1 MQAHQGRKDLSLAI
15 YGKPQIDT
23 IRRATLEWRSN
34 ANRILNVNIT
44 ISEALRQMS
53 TRAYVLIETAVG
65 ETDSVSTA
73 LDALPGVQSVDTVT
87 GPYDIIAMVSA
98 RDLNAV
104 GQIVTREVHTVP
116 GIVRTVTCMVVG
128 G

>member
-1 MQAHQGRKDLSLAI
+1 MQAYQGRRYLSLAI
-15 YGKPQIDT
+15 HGKPRIDT

-34 ANRILNVNIT
+34 ANRILNANIT

>member
-1 MQAHQGRKDLSLAI
+1 MQAHQGRRYLSLAI
-15 YGKPQIDT
+15 HGKPRIDT

-34 ANRILNVNIT
+34 ANRILNANTT
-44 ISEALRQMS
+44 ILEALRQMS